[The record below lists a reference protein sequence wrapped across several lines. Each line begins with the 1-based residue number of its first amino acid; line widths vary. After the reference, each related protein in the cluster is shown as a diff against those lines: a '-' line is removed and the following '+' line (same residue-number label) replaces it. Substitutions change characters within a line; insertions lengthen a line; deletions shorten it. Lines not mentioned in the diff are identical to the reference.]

1 MSLSDRKR
9 PLPELI
15 ANINDLIGETNQAVG
30 QINQLL
36 THLMENGLDIS
47 IMIDNKE
54 IPVKLKFKIPSDLSS
69 Q

>member
-1 MSLSDRKR
+1 MGLSDRKR

-15 ANINDLIGETNQAVG
+15 TNISDLIGETNQAVG

-36 THLMENGLDIS
+36 TQLMENGLDVSLI
-47 IMIDNKE
+47 IDNKE